1 MNLEWF
7 GAVIV
12 NFGGKMLSGVLILLV
27 GLVLIKYL
35 LRFLRKAFEKKNLDP
50 SLRPFLLSL
59 IKVTLWIMLG
69 ITVADKLGAQ
79 MTSFIAVLGSAGL
92 AVGLALQGSLSNFAG
107 GVLILVLKPFKVGD
121 YIEAAGYAGTVE
133 EIQMFYT
140 ILTTPDN
147 KKVIVPNSNMSNS
160 GTVNYSAK
168 PMRRVDFTFYVGYG
182 DDLKKVKGLLQ
193 NIAKEDPLVFETP
206 APLVAVA
213 KHDASS
219 VNIFYRVWCKTE
231 DYWTVFY
238 DTMEKVTI
246 AFEENDIGIPFPQM
260 DVHLDGLSQMVW
272 KEKA

>member
-1 MNLEWF
+1 MNLD
-7 GAVIV
+7 VIEDAIAA
-12 NFGGKMLSGVLILLV
+12 FGGKALSALLTLVV
-27 GLVLIKYL
+27 GWVFIKYL
-35 LRFLRKAFEKKNLDP
+35 LRFLRKAFEAKKLDP

-59 IKVTLWIMLG
+59 IKVTLWILLG
-69 ITVADKLGAQ
+69 ITVASILGDHT
-79 MTSFIAVLGSAGL
+79 TSFIAVLGSAGL

-121 YIEAAGYAGTVE
+121 YIEAAGYSGTVE

-168 PMRRVDFTFYVGYG
+168 PLRRVDFTFYVGYG
-182 DDLKKVKGLLQ
+182 DDLKKVKSLLQ
-193 NIAKEDPLVFETP
+193 KIAKDDPLVFETP
-206 APLVAVA
+206 EPLVAVA

-238 DTMEKVTI
+238 DTMEKVTV

-260 DVHLDGLSQMVW
+260 DVHLDGLSQVVW
-272 KEKA
+272 KDKA

>member
-59 IKVTLWIMLG
+59 IKVALWIMLG